1 MARLSL
7 FQPFSGQSKVKI
19 NKAEQKNKDK
29 LKRCDSEDETEIK
42 IMLRKIYKLSKND
55 TVTVTTIED
64 KKVQRGEDAIVLPQ
78 FRANILSPNL
88 TFITCA

>member
-42 IMLRKIYKLSKND
+42 IMLRKIYL
-55 TVTVTTIED
+55 IM
-64 KKVQRGEDAIVLPQ
+64 
-78 FRANILSPNL
+78 
-88 TFITCA
+88 